1 MEFRRRFDP
10 LNRKGKKQTL
20 TDLSCVEKVSE
31 LRLPDDE
38 VGGTLHRH
46 SVLEAH
52 HGLLGEVAVGHLE
65 PATSWKWTRVT
76 DAFVLS

>member
-1 MEFRRRFDP
+1 M
-10 LNRKGKKQTL
+10 NRKGNKQTL
-20 TDLSCVEKVSE
+20 TDLSCVEKVPK

-65 PATSWKWTRVT
+65 PSASWKWTVMT
-76 DAFVLS
+76 DSLVLS